1 MNFTRILTSAAFAW
15 ALSLAL
21 PSYADTGKK
30 DDIEV
35 KLMQSRISV
44 NAAGV
49 ETHQTAEQ
57 IKPGD
62 VIEYRATYRNTSNH
76 LIKGLQG
83 TLPIPTETT
92 FVPSSGLPAGALA
105 SLDGTQFAAI
115 PLKRKVK
122 LPSGKEEEQEV
133 PVSEYKS
140 LRWSLGDL
148 DAGKSA
154 TVQAR
159 VKVNSLN
166 TAANA
171 NNSSREAKMK

>member
-1 MNFTRILTSAAFAW
+1 MKLARICATAVFAW
-15 ALSLAL
+15 TLALAL
-21 PSYADTGKK
+21 PAHAEAGKK

-35 KLMQSRISV
+35 KLTQSRVSI

-62 VIEYRATYRNTSNH
+62 ILEYRASYHNTSNH

-92 FVPSSGLPAGALA
+92 FVPTSGMPAGVWA
-105 SLDGTQFAAI
+105 SVDGTQFAAI

-122 LPSGKEEEQEV
+122 LPSGKEEEQEI
-133 PVSEYKS
+133 PVGEYKA
-140 LRWSLGDL
+140 LRWNLGDL

-159 VKVNSLN
+159 VKVNALTS
-166 TAANA
+166 ANS
-171 NNSSREAKMK
+171 NNSAREAKMK

>member
-1 MNFTRILTSAAFAW
+1 MKLIRILAMTAFVWTFALAVSAHAEV
-15 ALSLAL
+15 
-21 PSYADTGKK
+21 GKK

-35 KLMQSRISV
+35 KLTQSRISI
-44 NAAGV
+44 NTAGV

-83 TLPIPTETT
+83 TLPIPTETA
-92 FVPSSGLPAGALA
+92 FVASSGLPAGGLA
-105 SLDGTQFAAI
+105 SVDGTQFAAI

-122 LPSGKEEEQEV
+122 LPSGKEVEQEI
-133 PVSEYKS
+133 PVSEYKA
-140 LRWSLGDL
+140 LRWNLGDL
-148 DAGKSA
+148 DEGKSA

-159 VKVNSLN
+159 VKVNVLPV
-166 TAANA
+166 A
-171 NNSSREAKMK
+171 NSSNSAREAKMK